1 MCFIMTVLW
10 MYDSQFDHIH
20 PPLPHPLLFTKMQFF
35 QYRFFFFEKKKAEF
49 LHLSPP
55 RILAYSF
62 LFVVSLSGLTKRVVP
77 FLHYILLYVMVSK
90 ALVFFLKGLVYQSLG
105 LEFFFYFEIIFIAA
119 SVLFLIIDLLKLCI
133 SSWFNFGKLYV
144 GRKPSISVSFLR
156 RYDLMIF
163 KISFYLLKC
172 LHIHLWCY

>member
-1 MCFIMTVLW
+1 MIRSLITFIPHYFTLFF
-10 MYDSQFDHIH
+10 SQICNFSS
-20 PPLPHPLLFTKMQFF
+20 TA
-35 QYRFFFFEKKKAEF
+35 FFFEKKKAEF
-49 LHLSPP
+49 LRLSPP

-90 ALVFFLKGLVYQSLG
+90 ALVFFFKGLVYQSLG
-105 LEFFFYFEIIFIAA
+105 LDFFFYFEIIFIAA
-119 SVLFLIIDLLKLCI
+119 SVLFLIIDLLKLRI

-163 KISFYLLKC
+163 KISFYLLKY
-172 LHIHLWCY
+172 LHVHL